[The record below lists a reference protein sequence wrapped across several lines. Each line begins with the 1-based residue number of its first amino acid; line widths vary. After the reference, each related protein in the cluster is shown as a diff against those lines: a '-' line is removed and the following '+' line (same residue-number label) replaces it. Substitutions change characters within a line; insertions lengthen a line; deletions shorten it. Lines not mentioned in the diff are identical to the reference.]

1 MKIVVIGGSGL
12 IGRQVVARLAEQG
25 HEAVAAS
32 PSSGVDAVTG
42 EGLAEAL
49 RGADVVVDVANSPS
63 FAPDDVMGFFTA
75 STRNL
80 LAAEAEAGVGHHVA
94 LSIVG
99 TSRLP
104 DNGYFRAKRAQEE
117 LIEAS
122 AIPYTI
128 VQATQFFEFLGG
140 IADTAAEGGD
150 TVPIPPVAFQPMAAA
165 DVAEAVA
172 RAAAAPPRDG
182 FVEVAGPDRLRFD
195 EVVRTALRA
204 RGDAREVVA
213 DPAARYFGSTLQEGS
228 LVPEGPAELG
238 RVSFADWLKAD
249 TSR

>member
-32 PSSGVDAVTG
+32 PSSGVNAVTG
-42 EGLAEAL
+42 EGVAAAL

-63 FAPDDVMGFFTA
+63 FEPADVLAFFTA
-75 STRNL
+75 STGNL

-104 DNGYFRAKRAQEE
+104 DNGYFRGKRAQEK

-122 AIPYTI
+122 GIPYTI

-140 IADTAAEGGD
+140 IADTAAQGGA
-150 TVPIPPVAFQPMAAA
+150 TVPVPPVAFQPMAAA

-172 RAAAAPPRDG
+172 RAATAPPRDG

-195 EVVRTALRA
+195 EVVRAALRA
-204 RGDAREVVA
+204 KGDSREVVA
-213 DPAARYFGSTLQEGS
+213 DPDAEYFGSTLEAGS
-228 LVPEGPAELG
+228 LVPDGPADLG
-238 RVSFADWLKAD
+238 RTSFADWLKTTGNA
-249 TSR
+249 